1 MAPPTA
7 SSATVLLTGTT
18 GFVGGKLL
26 ETLEASGTRVVA
38 IERRALDQIA
48 SGESFAALLRG
59 SAGVVHLAARAH
71 VLGETSATLLDLYRV
86 ANRDLTLS
94 LARAAVAA
102 DVRRFVFVSSV
113 RVHGSSSSRPFRPDD
128 ALAPTEPYAMSK
140 YEAELGLWDIA
151 AATGLEVV
159 VVRPP
164 LVYGPGVKAN
174 FRRLLELA
182 ATGLPLPLA
191 SVNGMRSLIGVR
203 NLCDLLQVCL
213 RHPAAAGRTFL
224 ASDGHDIALP
234 ALIREL
240 AAGMGRP
247 ARLIPAPAWFV
258 RGLATLAGKT
268 STFDKLTASLQVD
281 SSATFATLS
290 WRPPISL
297 QDGLRETARWYW
309 KARGTLDVGTRS
321 E

>member
-1 MAPPTA
+1 MVAPPTA

-113 RVHGSSSSRPFRPDD
+113 RVHGSSSSRPFRP
-128 ALAPTEPYAMSK
+128 
-140 YEAELGLWDIA
+140 G
-151 AATGLEVV
+151 
-159 VVRPP
+159 
-164 LVYGPGVKAN
+164 
-174 FRRLLELA
+174 
-182 ATGLPLPLA
+182 
-191 SVNGMRSLIGVR
+191 
-203 NLCDLLQVCL
+203 
-213 RHPAAAGRTFL
+213 
-224 ASDGHDIALP
+224 
-234 ALIREL
+234 
-240 AAGMGRP
+240 
-247 ARLIPAPAWFV
+247 
-258 RGLATLAGKT
+258 
-268 STFDKLTASLQVD
+268 D
-281 SSATFATLS
+281 SSPRAF
-290 WRPPISL
+290 
-297 QDGLRETARWYW
+297 
-309 KARGTLDVGTRS
+309 
-321 E
+321 